1 MPKSFLVKKPSR
13 NKRKLKEERYDDNE
27 ELSDVIE
34 EGEPDRSPG
43 SSTTGDVAIQCNLE
57 SGANSQVPRVTNGG
71 NQPSVFPALDTRGLH
86 TLAELCLRRA
96 DYEFCAQNVNV
107 DHRNT
112 NSSELHEA
120 ELNKND
126 TFREPRK
133 VHESKFKRRVSD
145 SLINLRQ
152 EQVKVEEKETAE
164 EKCDDLKERKKQ
176 AARRSLNTVNENNS
190 TRLHKLEEELE
201 KMLQGKEEIIGR
213 EIREF
218 MENNKALEKELIEE
232 TGVSQTEISKY
243 LQESVHLKEDKRTK
257 LFRWYLEKKL
267 SRTESDDES
276 YTCYK
281 CGKIFAYE
289 SYLERHVKYVCPD
302 KTGRTWKCSYCSK
315 AFQYPC
321 YLRRHM
327 RSHTGESPYKCTQCS
342 RAFVRS
348 TDLQRHLRN
357 HTGEKPYKCQECSRA
372 FARSTDLKRHM
383 RTHTGEKPY
392 KCWQCSKAFSQS
404 GSLQTHLHTHYKE
417 SLQMKGV
424 IPDKTKRT

>member
-1 MPKSFLVKKPSR
+1 MPKSFLVKKTSR
-13 NKRKLKEERYDDNE
+13 IKRKHEEDTCEENE
-27 ELSDVIE
+27 EGSNFG
-34 EGEPDRSPG
+34 GEDRPNAINQDI
-43 SSTTGDVAIQCNLE
+43 SSTGDVAIQCNME
-57 SGANSQVPRVTNGG
+57 SGANPHVPHSISGG
-71 NQPSVFPALDTRGLH
+71 NQPTAFPALDTRGLH

-96 DYEFCAQNVNV
+96 DYEFSTQNV
-107 DHRNT
+107 DT
-112 NSSELHEA
+112 D
-120 ELNKND
+120 NKNTSNTGSLGTD
-126 TFREPRK
+126 FREP
-133 VHESKFKRRVSD
+133 FKLHVSQKKRLVSD
-145 SLINLRQ
+145 SVVPTLRKQ
-152 EQVKVEEKETAE
+152 QVGAKESAV
-164 EKCDDLKERKKQ
+164 EKCEDLKERRKE
-176 AARRSLNTVNENNS
+176 ALRRASNASDEGS
-190 TRLHKLEEELE
+190 SRLHKLDDELE

-213 EIREF
+213 EIRDF
-218 MENNKALEKELIEE
+218 MENNKALENELVEE
-232 TGVSQTEISKY
+232 TGVTEPELMKY
-243 LQESVHLKEDKRTK
+243 LKESVHLKEDKRK
-257 LFRWYLEKKL
+257 NLFRWYLEKKL
-267 SRTESDDES
+267 SRMESDDES

-404 GSLQTHLHTHYKE
+404 GSLQTHLHTHFKE
-417 SLQMKGV
+417 SLQIKGV
-424 IPDKTKRT
+424 IPDKNKRN